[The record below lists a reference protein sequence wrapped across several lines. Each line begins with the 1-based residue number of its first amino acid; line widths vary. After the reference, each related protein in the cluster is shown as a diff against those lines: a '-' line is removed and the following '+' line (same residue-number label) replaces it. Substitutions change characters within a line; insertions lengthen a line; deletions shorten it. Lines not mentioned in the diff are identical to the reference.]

1 MQYMPATKQ
10 KIDYC
15 KPSLIHL
22 FSQTKLVSY
31 VPVKFPNSSGDR
43 LRNYRVGV

>member
-10 KIDYC
+10 KIDYF

-31 VPVKFPNSSGDR
+31 VPVKFLNSSDR